1 VSFDEYEGLSPSFAE
16 NCRMADARRPGAH
29 NQDSVSAVGSR
40 PGAPRST
47 EQERPAMGDDAYHG
61 LTGEV
66 VHTIEPHTEADPV
79 AILLQFLTLAGNVM
93 GRTAYYQVEGDRHH
107 TNLFAVLVGDSAKS
121 RKGTSWGRV
130 RAIGKVSDMT
140 WADDRVKGGLSSGEG
155 LINEVR
161 DERKEWNKKVGR
173 EEVVDA
179 GVKDKR
185 LMVVEPE
192 FASALAVAERHG
204 NTLSALMR
212 RAWDGDK
219 LTTITKNTPLCAT
232 GAHISTVGHIPPTNC
247 GRASPAPTWPT
258 ASPIASCSRWS
269 SGRSC
274 CRSAATWT
282 TARSSASGTGCERRS
297 RSPRASAA
305 SP

>member
-1 VSFDEYEGLSPSFAE
+1 MAKTFNYTATSDNRHSPKPDWLA
-16 NCRMADARRPGAH
+16 GGG
-29 NQDSVSAVGSR
+29 SAASDQGSK
-40 PGAPRST
+40 PP
-47 EQERPAMGDDAYHG
+47 EPERPAMGEDAYHG
-61 LTGEV
+61 LAGEV
-66 VHTIEPHTEADPV
+66 VHTIEPHTEADSV
-79 AILLQFLTLAGNVM
+79 AILLQFLNLAGNVM

-130 RAIGKVSDMT
+130 RAIGKVADTT

-161 DERKEWNKKVGR
+161 DERKEWNKKEGR

-192 FASALAVAERHG
+192 FASALAAAERHG

-212 RAWDGDK
+212 RVWDGDK
-219 LTTITKNTPLCAT
+219 LTTITKNAPLCAT
-232 GAHISTVGHIPPTNC
+232 GCTYLDGGTHHHRRAAGAHHPHRRGQRLRQSFHFRAGQAVEAAAVRRRPGRLRDRAPRGTVARG
-247 GRASPAPTWPT
+247 GR
-258 ASPIASCSRWS
+258 
-269 SGRSC
+269 
-274 CRSAATWT
+274 
-282 TARSSASGTGCERRS
+282 
-297 RSPRASAA
+297 RSPRPSVA